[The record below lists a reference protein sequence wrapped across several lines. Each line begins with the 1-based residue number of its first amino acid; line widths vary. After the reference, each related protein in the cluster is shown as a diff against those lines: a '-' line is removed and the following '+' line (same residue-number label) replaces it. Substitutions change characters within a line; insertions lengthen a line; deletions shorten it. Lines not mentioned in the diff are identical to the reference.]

1 MGASRRKDIK
11 EFISE
16 SRTISIEEKEDDRI
30 EGIHR
35 EIFIMM
41 ITEEK

>member
-1 MGASRRKDIK
+1 MGALRRKDIK

-16 SRTISIEEKEDDRI
+16 SKTISTVEKEDDRI

-35 EIFIMM
+35 EVFIMM
-41 ITEEK
+41 VTEEK